1 MIHQKSEQSSV
12 LSQNSGYF
20 VTVLNVNSEWELW
33 EGSLVFYGIIKDHSE
48 SKLDG
53 HL

>member
-12 LSQNSGYF
+12 LSQNSSYF
-20 VTVLNVNSEWELW
+20 VTVLNVNSEWE
-33 EGSLVFYGIIKDHSE
+33 GSLVSYGIIKDHSE
-48 SKLDG
+48 IKLDG